1 MIPMPQPTAALPL
14 SISSYPAG
22 GTALPY
28 PSEEAALQRLEI
40 PYSGWSNHRIQFL
53 FGWLRPAIVLLTG
66 MLLAAPLPGV
76 ALPPPEDL
84 PEEVLRTEIITAA
97 RSPVD
102 GQPLTPAEYAE
113 LQEQLQVNPQL
124 EVLVPTKIKE
134 DLFLLNIRKLLR
146 TIVPFL

>member
-1 MIPMPQPTAALPL
+1 MKTVPQPIVSPPI
-14 SISSYPAG
+14 SIGQYPFE
-22 GTALPY
+22 GTASY
-28 PSEEAALQRLEI
+28 
-40 PYSGWSNHRIQFL
+40 
-53 FGWLRPAIVLLTG
+53 WLRLAPVLLTG
-66 MLLAAPLPGV
+66 MLLAPLPGV
-76 ALPPPEDL
+76 TLPPPEDL
-84 PEEVLRTEIITAA
+84 PEEVLRTEIITEA